1 MRPRAQG
8 SLKLEQDN
16 MAFTKEFY
24 TARAMALASKSTID
38 RGLEKKI
45 MALKWI
51 YRWGYSFPSLLDQV
65 GNVCSRGLSAKMVKQ
80 GLLKSTKT
88 ASAGGFKD
96 VPSQMLTLTV
106 EGLRVVE
113 NHIELQYGYE
123 TDPYRIK
130 QDQLRHYFIC
140 QSLTMKAINENKIE
154 SFLTEKEYVVFSKN
168 GVKQPDAIW
177 VTFEGTKLGI
187 EIELTGKWDR
197 KLHQF
202 VKSCILAIQ
211 VDDEEVTFLN
221 YIVIYAESDALID
234 RYKKAFHSGQKHPIW
249 IKDGRGYWQQ
259 DGEFSVPNGVKG
271 KIICK
276 KY

>member
-1 MRPRAQG
+1 
-8 SLKLEQDN
+8 

-106 EGLRVVE
+106 EGLRLVE

-140 QSLTMKAINENKIE
+140 QSITMKAVNENKIE
-154 SFLTEKEYVVFSKN
+154 SFLTEKEYVSYSKN

-177 VTFEGTKLGI
+177 VTAEGRRFGL

-202 VKSCILAIQ
+202 VASCIAALKTDLEG
-211 VDDEEVTFLN
+211 VSVLD
-221 YIVIYAESDALID
+221 YIVVYAESDALID
-234 RYKKAFHSGQKHPIW
+234 RYKKAFKPGQKHPKW

-259 DGEFSVPNGVKG
+259 EVEFTVPDWVLG
-271 KIICK
+271 KVICK